1 MKKRTLAIILIIVL
15 ALAGLWLAR
24 EQTAQETITIDEP
37 QVTSCLIA
45 LDEVQQANAAQAEAE
60 TDEALPEATTAA
72 QDETVPDED
81 GAYTT
86 KDDIA
91 AYIAAYGTLPNNFMT
106 KDEARDLGWSGGGL
120 DDYSYGMCIGG
131 DRFGNYEGL
140 LPEASGRQYYECDVD
155 TLHSDDRGA
164 KRIVFSNDGLIY
176 YTDDH
181 YESFT
186 LLYGKP

>member
-1 MKKRTLAIILIIVL
+1 MKKRTLAIILIVVL

-24 EQTAQETITIDEP
+24 GQAAQETVAIDEP

-45 LDEVQQANAAQAEAE
+45 LDEVQQSNAVLSEAE
-60 TDEALPEATTAA
+60 NDEAQPEATAVA
-72 QDETVPDED
+72 PDED

-86 KDDIA
+86 KDDVA
-91 AYIAAYGTLPNNFMT
+91 AYIAAYGTLPDNFMT
-106 KDEARDLGWSGGGL
+106 KDEARGLGWSGGGL
-120 DDYSYGMCIGG
+120 DEYSYGMCIGG

-140 LPEASGRQYYECDVD
+140 LPEASGRQYYECDVN
-155 TLHSDDRGA
+155 TLHADERGA
-164 KRIVFSNDGLIY
+164 ERIVFSNDGLVY

-186 LLYGKP
+186 LLYGTP